1 MIGIELL
8 AILVLAVL
16 VGEALV
22 ARRPEAISK
31 MWPVISAETS
41 KGEPAE
47 EGALIPEGDLQL
59 REEEPR
65 KAA

>member
-16 VGEALV
+16 VGDALV
-22 ARRPEAISK
+22 ARRAGAISK
-31 MWPVISAETS
+31 MWPVISTETS

-47 EGALIPEGDLQL
+47 EGAPVPEGDLLL